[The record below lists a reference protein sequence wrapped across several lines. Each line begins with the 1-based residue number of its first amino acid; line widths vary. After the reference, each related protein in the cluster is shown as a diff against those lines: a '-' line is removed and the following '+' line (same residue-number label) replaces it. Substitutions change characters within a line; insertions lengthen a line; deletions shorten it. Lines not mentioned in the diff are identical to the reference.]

1 MPGLENDED
10 ETLDADETPTLEHQL
25 PSQPCS
31 MTHVQ
36 QVTQIPSVSST
47 YEGWVMLKISAL
59 IFYNMYIQNVSF
71 VHWKDY
77 CVWQRASADR
87 KTVVTCVLSLTQYV
101 VAAFPLQV
109 HVQKV
114 TSINGSHHLIR

>member
-10 ETLDADETPTLEHQL
+10 ETLDADETPTLEHEL

-47 YEGWVMLKISAL
+47 YEGWVMLKIGAL
-59 IFYNMYIQNVSF
+59 FYFIICTYRTCHLFTGKITVSG
-71 VHWKDY
+71 
-77 CVWQRASADR
+77 RG
-87 KTVVTCVLSLTQYV
+87 
-101 VAAFPLQV
+101 QV
-109 HVQKV
+109 QTGK
-114 TSINGSHHLIR
+114 L